1 MSWEVDLASH
11 TERWVCSRCPFAHM
25 ARPLALGPE
34 PSPALVAPLEHAAN
48 ASAQAQLPLS
58 PVLPGLARRIETTG
72 TTEPADAPPAE
83 AAPAAELGGVVQ
95 YAEAEPFAAS
105 TNSAVYVPLLLDAA
119 GMLSA
124 GARRAWHT
132 HPTIGGW
139 WPTAVNTLLA
149 RPFLPVPELAHA
161 VEHVGQAFHPSSMR
175 LSPSLRRFREWAALR
190 HAQVT
195 SLAELVRAIADP
207 RDGHYLAAPL
217 QEAFLTVL
225 LGTSER
231 LVDSLRRAPAAPP
244 RVANTVGAAAAS
256 STTGAPSRDDART
269 PDGAEPQAAAAI
281 PEAGPPAQPPPDER
295 GPRLA
300 LSHAEDDSAARPAQ
314 APSAAAPAD
323 SEDPATA
330 PSNVPAAAWAQLD
343 GIDLQTEFA
352 IRLPTMQSVPAFL
365 RPGIRQAYTCSLRA
379 LRDAHSPAG
388 EVQQARAWKLFLL
401 VPRRLL
407 CRARVT
413 GSTGREALLQ
423 RVRDFLAGRWTA
435 LLAAARDAADQ
446 HGLAPTAHAD
456 DDDAASLRRREA
468 ACAHVR
474 RGEVSRGRTVLT
486 AAALAPGTEN
496 TFAALSDPA
505 RRPPALLTAI
515 PADVRDLQPDVP
527 ATLTDAAVGQA
538 LRSSR
543 RGTAAGLSGATCE
556 HYKVLLD
563 DAEALELFAHAAN
576 LLASAQIPANIA
588 AALAVS
594 PLQRCVSLP
603 AGCVGSLLATRSAGS
618 CRDAWHANMPTRL
631 TRPPAHTSSP
641 FRHVPALML
650 CLVCCVLPSTLMPTP
665 RSSH

>member
-1 MSWEVDLASH
+1 MHRTPNVG
-11 TERWVCSRCPFAHM
+11 FAHD
-25 ARPLALGPE
+25 ARSLTWHGHLPWGPA

-72 TTEPADAPPAE
+72 ETEPADAPPPV
-83 AAPAAELGGVVQ
+83 AAPAAELGAFVQ
-95 YAEAEPFAAS
+95 YTEAEPPVLPFAAS

-132 HPTIGGW
+132 HPMIGGCR
-139 WPTAVNTLLA
+139 PTAVNTLLA

-225 LGTSER
+225 LGTSAASTLER

-244 RVANTVGAAAAS
+244 RVANTAGAAAAS
-256 STTGAPSRDDART
+256 SATGAPSRDDART
-269 PDGAEPQAAAAI
+269 PAGAEPQAAAAT
-281 PEAGPPAQPPPDER
+281 PEAGPPAPPPPDER

-300 LSHAEDDSAARPAQ
+300 LSQAEDDSAARPAQ

-352 IRLPTMQSVPAFL
+352 IRLPTMQGVPAFL
-365 RPGIRQAYTCSLRA
+365 RPGIRQAYTFSLRA
-379 LRDAHSPAG
+379 LRDAHSRSG

-401 VPRRLL
+401 VPRLLL

-446 HGLAPTAHAD
+446 HGPAPTAHAD

-474 RGEVSRGRTVLT
+474 RGEVYRGRTVLT
-486 AAALAPGTEN
+486 AAALAPGTED

-505 RRPPALLTAI
+505 RRPPALLTEI
-515 PADVRDLQPDVP
+515 PADVRDLQPDAP

-594 PLQRCVSLP
+594 
-603 AGCVGSLLATRSAGS
+603 
-618 CRDAWHANMPTRL
+618 RL
-631 TRPPAHTSSP
+631 T
-641 FRHVPALML
+641 ALRK
-650 CLVCCVLPSTLMPTP
+650 P
-665 RSSH
+665 